1 MNVFLDTNVVLD
13 WLLDRKDTF
22 ADEAT
27 AIIDAAEKK
36 QVKAYISAG
45 SLYTAAYVLEK
56 SGRKGEDLRRA
67 MQKVL
72 SVLKVRKAENSPYQ
86 KACERDMK
94 DLEDAF
100 QYEVALHGGK
110 LDYFITANL
119 RDFATQDTDL
129 LPVITPAQLLS
140 YLR

>member
-1 MNVFLDTNVVLD
+1 MNIFLDTNVLLD
-13 WLLDRKDTF
+13 WLLDRQDTF

-36 QVKAYISAG
+36 KIGAYVSAG
-45 SLYTAAYVLEK
+45 SLYTTAYVLEK
-56 SGRKGEDLRRA
+56 SGRKGNDLRTA

-72 SVLKVRKAENSPYQ
+72 GVLNVIKADNTPYQ

-100 QYEVALHGGK
+100 QYEVALHGGR
-110 LDYFITANL
+110 LNYFVTANL
-119 RDFATQDTDL
+119 RDFATQNTDS
-129 LPVITPAQLLS
+129 LPVITPAQMLK
-140 YLR
+140 YL